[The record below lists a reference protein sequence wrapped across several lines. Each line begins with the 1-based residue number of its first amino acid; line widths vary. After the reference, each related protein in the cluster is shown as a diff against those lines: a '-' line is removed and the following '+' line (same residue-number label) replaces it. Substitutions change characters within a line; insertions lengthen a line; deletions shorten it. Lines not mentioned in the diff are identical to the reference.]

1 LKIGCRD
8 DIRFFFVSLQ
18 HENEYQLETVGN
30 NGNSCLFAYNINKVI
45 LYVLRYI
52 YGIVANRQFVGT
64 VGGKAQEQ
72 KIMFLHL

>member
-1 LKIGCRD
+1 MKIGCRD

-18 HENEYQLETVGN
+18 NENEYQLETVGY

-52 YGIVANRQFVGT
+52 YGIVANRQFART
-64 VGGKAQEQ
+64 VGGKTQEQ
-72 KIMFLHL
+72 R

>member
-18 HENEYQLETVGN
+18 NENENQLEAMGCYGTC
-30 NGNSCLFAYNINKVI
+30 CLSAYNINKVI

-52 YGIVANRQFVGT
+52 YDIVANRQFVRT
-64 VGGKAQEQ
+64 VGGKTQEQ
-72 KIMFLHL
+72 K